1 MAVSA
6 VERAVVGDHEL
17 GGINEIVGIH
27 PFFDIS
33 CKVFVEIR
41 EIYLSVALQACFVP
55 FGNRYGVIGILCL
68 QEKGNENNGCKEQRF

>member
-6 VERAVVGDHEL
+6 VECAVVGDHEL
-17 GGINEIVGIH
+17 GRINEIVGIH

-55 FGNRYGVIGILCL
+55 FGNRCGVICILCL
-68 QEKGNENNGCKEQRF
+68 QGKGNENK